1 MQNKKCI
8 GIQIFLL
15 HLYYLLIRKMT
26 KQNNNI
32 HAEWSYSAV
41 LYEMNVRQLTPEG
54 TLRAAMEKLEFLCE
68 LGIDAIW
75 LMPIY
80 PIGEENRK
88 GELGSYYSIRDY
100 KAVNPEFGTIEDFDA
115 FVEKAHSLGM
125 KVILDWV
132 ANHTARDA
140 KWLQSKPADWYE
152 READGTAKVPWDWTD
167 TAKLNYANHDVWRGQ
182 IEAMRFWVEKHNIDG
197 FRCDMA
203 MLVPIEFWQEASKV
217 LHAIKPDVFMLA
229 EAEELNLFDRAFDM
243 GYAWEIHH
251 IMCDIAKGARR
262 VWDLRNIL
270 YADRERYPS
279 SAMRMMFTSNHDE
292 NSWSGSEWSR
302 FGDALEVMTALTFVW
317 EAAMPLLY
325 TGQEVGYDHSFEFFD
340 KDHIPHYEAN
350 EHTAFYRKLIN
361 LKHSQKALEA
371 GERGA
376 RVIEIENNAKDC
388 LMTFVREKG
397 DSRVFAMLNL
407 SPYTIQANFNTGI
420 YAGTYHDALHDE
432 QVELPTD
439 FEQIMAPWTFRI
451 LYK

>member
-1 MQNKKCI
+1 
-8 GIQIFLL
+8 
-15 HLYYLLIRKMT
+15 MT
-26 KQNNNI
+26 KDCYP

-54 TLRAAMEKLEFLCE
+54 TLRAAMERLEFLRD

-75 LMPIY
+75 LMPVY

-100 KAVNPEFGTIEDFDA
+100 KAINPEFGTIEDFDA

-125 KVILDWV
+125 KVLLDWV

-140 KWLQSKPADWYE
+140 KWLQTKPADWYE

-182 IEAMRFWVEKHNIDG
+182 IDAMRFWIEKHNVDG

-203 MLVPIEFWQEASKV
+203 MLVPIEFWQEATKV

-251 IMCDIAKGARR
+251 MMCDIAKGGRR
-262 VWDLRNIL
+262 VWDLRNTL
-270 YADRERYPS
+270 YADRERYPA

-302 FGDALEVMTALTFVW
+302 FGDSLEVMTALTFLW
-317 EAAMPLLY
+317 EAAMPLIY

-340 KDHIPHYEAN
+340 KDHIPHYEPNA
-350 EHTAFYRKLIN
+350 HTELYRKLIN
-361 LKHSQKALEA
+361 LKHSQKALQA
-371 GERGA
+371 GEKGGRI
-376 RVIEIENNAKDC
+376 IEIENNAKDC
-388 LMTFVREKG
+388 LMTFVREKD
-397 DSRVFAMLNL
+397 DSRVVAIMNL
-407 SPYTIQANFNTGI
+407 SPYTIHADFNNGI
-420 YAGTYHDALHDE
+420 YAGHYTNAITGDE
-432 QVELPTD
+432 ILLPVHLEYD
-439 FEQIMAPWTFRI
+439 IKPWGYTI